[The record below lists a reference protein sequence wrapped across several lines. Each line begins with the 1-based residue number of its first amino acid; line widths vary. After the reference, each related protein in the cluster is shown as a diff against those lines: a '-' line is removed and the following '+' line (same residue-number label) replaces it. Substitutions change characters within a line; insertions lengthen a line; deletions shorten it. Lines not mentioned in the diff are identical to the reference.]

1 MISIMRQTL
10 LKIIKV
16 CVPIAVYILIWQLL
30 SMLVGSR
37 LLLLPS
43 PTDTLRAMKEIVVS
57 ETGWRSIGM
66 TVLRILCGYFSGCA
80 VGVALAVL
88 TSHFHVL
95 DWLLKP
101 MRSLIKTTPITSFA
115 LILLVSVV
123 SGVVPVIVAMIVVI
137 PMIWQTTEEAIGNRS
152 EQLAEMAKIYLT
164 PWKKLRYV
172 SLPQILPTFFASA
185 STALGFAWKAVITAE
200 ILALPKLGIG
210 RQMQFHK
217 IHIETPELF
226 AWTLLVIILSV
237 LLEHAFGLLLKKAGQ
252 RYD

>member
-1 MISIMRQTL
+1 MRQIL
-10 LKIIKV
+10 LKILKI
-16 CVPIAVYILIWQLL
+16 CVPIAVYTLIWQLL

-43 PTDTLRAMKEIVVS
+43 PLDTLHAMKEIVIS
-57 ETGWRSIGM
+57 ESGWQSIGM
-66 TVLRILCGYFSGCA
+66 TVLRILCGYILGCA
-80 VGVALAVL
+80 VGVAFAVL
-88 TSHFHVL
+88 TSHFRVF

-101 MRSLIKTTPITSFA
+101 LRSLIKTTPITSFA

-123 SGVVPVIVAMIVVI
+123 SGIVPVIVAMIVVV
-137 PMIWQTTEEAIGNRS
+137 PMIWQTTEEAIRNRS
-152 EQLAEMAKIYLT
+152 VQLSEMARIYLRT
-164 PWKKLRYV
+164 WQKLRYV
-172 SLPQILPTFFASA
+172 SLPQILPQFFASA

-217 IHIETPELF
+217 IHIEIPELF

-237 LLEHAFGLLLKKAGQ
+237 ALEYLFKLVLKKAGQ

>member
-1 MISIMRQTL
+1 MISTMRRIL
-10 LKIIKV
+10 LKTLKAV
-16 CVPIAVYILIWQLL
+16 VPIAVYILIWQLL

-43 PTDTLRAMKEIVVS
+43 PLDTLHAMKEIVIS
-57 ETGWRSIGM
+57 EAGWRSIGM
-66 TVLRILCGYFSGCA
+66 TVLRILCGYFLGCA
-80 VGVALAVL
+80 AGVALAVL
-88 TSHFHVL
+88 TSHFRVF

-101 MRSLIKTTPITSFA
+101 LRSLIKTTPITSFA

-123 SGVVPVIVAMIVVI
+123 SGVVPIIVAMIVVV
-137 PMIWQTTEEAIGNRS
+137 PMIWQTTEEAIRNRS
-152 EQLAEMAKIYLT
+152 IQLAEMAAIYLR
-164 PWKKLRYV
+164 PWQKLRFV
-172 SLPQILPTFFASA
+172 SLPQILPHFFASA

-217 IHIETPELF
+217 IHIEIPELF

-237 LLEHAFGLLLKKAGQ
+237 ALEYAFRFLLQKAGQ
-252 RYD
+252 KYD

>member
-1 MISIMRQTL
+1 MRQIL
-10 LKIIKV
+10 RKAIRI
-16 CVPIAVYILIWQLL
+16 CVPIAVYILVWQLL

-43 PTDTLRAMKEIVVS
+43 PIDTLKSIKEIVLSVS
-57 ETGWRSIGM
+57 GWRSIGM
-66 TVLRILCGYFSGCA
+66 TVLRILCGYLLGCGT
-80 VGVALAVL
+80 GVILAVL
-88 TSHFHVL
+88 TAHFRAC

-101 MRSLIKTTPITSFA
+101 LRSLIKTTPITSFA

-123 SGVVPVIVAMIVVI
+123 SGMVPVIVAMIVVV
-137 PMIWQTTEEAIGNRS
+137 PMIWQTTEETIKNRS
-152 EQLAEMAKIYLT
+152 VQLSEMSQIYLT

-172 SLPQILPTFFASA
+172 SLPQILPHFFASA

-200 ILALPKLGIG
+200 ILALPKFGIG

-217 IHIETPELF
+217 IHVEIPELF
-226 AWTLLVIILSV
+226 AWTLLVILLSV
-237 LLEHAFGLLLKKAGQ
+237 LLESIIRFLLRKAGQ

>member
-1 MISIMRQTL
+1 MRQILRKTF
-10 LKIIKV
+10 KI
-16 CVPIAVYILIWQLL
+16 CVPIAGYILIWQLL

-43 PTDTLRAMKEIVVS
+43 PLDTMRAMKEIVIS
-57 ETGWRSIGM
+57 DSGWRSIGM
-66 TVLRILCGYFSGCA
+66 TVLRIVSGYFLGCA
-80 VGVALAVL
+80 VGVLLAVL
-88 TSHFHVL
+88 TAHSQIC

-123 SGVVPVIVAMIVVI
+123 SGVVPVVVAMIVVV
-137 PMIWQTTEEAIGNRS
+137 PMIWQTTEEAIKNRS
-152 EQLAEMAKIYLT
+152 TELSEMAHIYLST
-164 PWKKLRYV
+164 WQKFRLV
-172 SLPQILPTFFASA
+172 TLPQILPPFYATA

-217 IHIETPELF
+217 IHVEIPELF
-226 AWTLLVIILSV
+226 A
-237 LLEHAFGLLLKKAGQ
+237 
-252 RYD
+252 

>member
-1 MISIMRQTL
+1 MISIMRRIL
-10 LKIIKV
+10 RKILAI
-16 CVPIAVYILIWQLL
+16 CVPIAGYILVWQLL

-43 PTDTLRAMKEIVVS
+43 PMDTLHAMKEIVVS
-57 ETGWRSIGM
+57 ASGWQSIGM
-66 TVLRILCGYFSGCA
+66 TVLRILCGYFGGCA
-80 VGVALAVL
+80 VGILFAVL
-88 TSHFHVL
+88 TAHFRIF

-101 MRSLIKTTPITSFA
+101 MRMLIKTTPITSFA

-123 SGVVPVIVAMIVVI
+123 SGVVPVVVAMIVVV
-137 PMIWQTTEEAIGNRS
+137 PMIWQTTEEAIKSRS
-152 EQLAEMAKIYLT
+152 AELTEMARIYLT
-164 PWKKLRYV
+164 PWQKFRV
-172 SLPQILPTFFASA
+172 VTLPQVMPQFFASA

-217 IHIETPELF
+217 IHIEIPELF

-237 LLEHAFGLLLKKAGQ
+237 ILEFSFRFLLKKAGQ

>member
-1 MISIMRQTL
+1 MRAIL
-10 LKIIKV
+10 HKIVKV
-16 CVPIAVYILIWQLL
+16 CVPIAVYIVIWQLL

-43 PTDTLRAMKEIVVS
+43 PLDTLISMKEIVVS
-57 ETGWRSIGM
+57 KTGWQSIGM
-66 TVLRILCGYFSGCA
+66 TVLRILCGYLCGCA
-80 VGVALAVL
+80 VGVALALL
-88 TSHFHVL
+88 TSHFRVF

-123 SGVVPVIVAMIVVI
+123 SGMVPVVVAMIVVV
-137 PMIWQTTEEAIGNRS
+137 PMIWQTTEEAIKNRS
-152 EQLAEMAKIYLT
+152 MQLSEMAQIYLT
-164 PWKKLRYV
+164 FWRKLRYV
-172 SLPQILPTFFASA
+172 TLPQVLPQFFATA

-217 IHIETPELF
+217 IHIEIPELF
-226 AWTLLVIILSV
+226 AWTLLVIIFSV
-237 LLEHAFGLLLKKAGQ
+237 ILEYTFKLLLRKAGQ

>member
-1 MISIMRQTL
+1 MRQIL
-10 LKIIKV
+10 RKIIKT

-43 PTDTLRAMKEIVVS
+43 PLDTLRSMKDIVLS
-57 ETGWRSIGM
+57 ENGWKSVGM
-66 TVLRILCGYFSGCA
+66 TVLRIVCGYGMGCA
-80 VGVALAVL
+80 VGVALAAL
-88 TSHFHVL
+88 TAHFRTC

-123 SGVVPVIVAMIVVI
+123 SGFVPVIVAMIVVI
-137 PMIWQTTEEAIGNRS
+137 PMIWQTTEEAIKNRS
-152 EQLAEMAKIYLT
+152 AQLSEMAAVYLT

-172 SLPQILPTFFASA
+172 TMPQVLPQFFASA

-200 ILALPKLGIG
+200 ILALPRLGIG

-217 IHIETPELF
+217 IHVEIPELF
-226 AWTLLVIILSV
+226 AWTLLVILLSV
-237 LLEHAFGLLLKKAGQ
+237 VMEYTFKLVLKKA
-252 RYD
+252 RRKYD

>member
-1 MISIMRQTL
+1 MISTMRRIL
-10 LKIIKV
+10 LKILKV

-43 PTDTLRAMKEIVVS
+43 PLDTLRAMKEIVIS
-57 ETGWRSIGM
+57 EAGWRSIGM
-66 TVLRILCGYFSGCA
+66 TVLRILCGYFLGCA
-80 VGVALAVL
+80 VGVALAAL
-88 TSHFHVL
+88 TSHFRVF

-115 LILLVSVV
+115 LILLVSIV
-123 SGVVPVIVAMIVVI
+123 SGIVPVIVAMIVVV
-137 PMIWQTTEEAIGNRS
+137 PMIWQTTEEAIRNRNV
-152 EQLAEMAKIYLT
+152 QLAEMSAVYLR
-164 PWKKLRYV
+164 PWQKLRYV
-172 SLPQILPTFFASA
+172 SLPQILPQFFASA

-217 IHIETPELF
+217 IHIEIPELF

-237 LLEHAFGLLLKKAGQ
+237 ALEYAFRYLLKKAGQ

>member
-1 MISIMRQTL
+1 MRPIL
-10 LKIIKV
+10 LKILKAI
-16 CVPIAVYILIWQLL
+16 VPIAVYILIWQLL

-43 PTDTLRAMKEIVVS
+43 PLDTLRSMKEIVVS
-57 ETGWRSIGM
+57 ETGWKSIGM
-66 TVLRILCGYFSGCA
+66 TVLRILCGYFLGCA
-80 VGVALAVL
+80 VGILFAVL
-88 TSHFHVL
+88 TAHFRVF

-115 LILLVSVV
+115 LILLVSVM
-123 SGVVPVIVAMIVVI
+123 SGFVPVIVAMIVVV
-137 PMIWQTTEEAIGNRS
+137 PMIWQTTEEAIQNRS
-152 EQLAEMAKIYLT
+152 TELNEMAQIYLT
-164 PWKKLRYV
+164 AWKKFRFV
-172 SLPQILPTFFASA
+172 TLPQVLPRFFASA

-217 IHIETPELF
+217 IHIEIPELF

-237 LLEHAFGLLLKKAGQ
+237 VLEYSLKLLLKKAGQ